1 MVNIGKVARGVLLGS
16 VATGSLVSAQVIAE
30 NPGGW
35 EYSVAP
41 LYLWG
46 KAINGAAS
54 IGPLEAP
61 LSLDFQDDI
70 LENLEAAFAIHFE
83 AKQGDLTLFAE
94 YNYAKLE
101 PTVQETLGPV
111 TVGGDIEF
119 RDTFAE
125 LGFAYA
131 FWNSNSTSWEV
142 LGGIRYMEQEIDVEL
157 NLPDALPIDL
167 PDKISG
173 GDDWGHG
180 FGGFR
185 VRTQLSQNWSLSARA
200 DYGYRDGDNTA
211 LHGMGF
217 VDYRFRLWGSFFAG
231 YRYLDT
237 DYNNGRDGANGY
249 SFDGDQ
255 QGPIV
260 GLSFYF

>member
-1 MVNIGKVARGVLLGS
+1 MVNIGKVIKGVLLGS
-16 VATGSLVSAQVIAE
+16 VATINLVPGQVVAE

-41 LYLWG
+41 LYLWA
-46 KAINGAAS
+46 KNINGAAS

-61 LSLDFQDDI
+61 LDLDFNDDI
-70 LENLEAAFAIHFE
+70 LDNLEAGFAIHFE

-101 PTVQETLGPV
+101 PTVEIPLGPLII
-111 TVGGDIEF
+111 GGDVKF
-119 RDTFAE
+119 QDTLAE
-125 LGFAYA
+125 LGVAYA
-131 FWNSNSTSWEV
+131 FWNSEATSWEV
-142 LGGIRYMEQEIDVEL
+142 LGGIRYMEQEIDVQL
-157 NLPDALPIDL
+157 TLPDVLPVPG

-173 GDDWGHG
+173 GDDWVHG

-185 VRTQLSQNWSLSARA
+185 VTTQLSQNWSLRARA
-200 DYGYRDGDNTA
+200 DYGYGDSDNKA
-211 LHGMGF
+211 LHGIGF
-217 VDYRFRLWGSFFAG
+217 FDYRFRDWGSFFAG

-237 DYNNGRDGANGY
+237 DYSNGRDGTKGY

-260 GLSFYF
+260 GVNFHF